1 MATAGAQ
8 MGIYQLSD
16 DVGGYRRCSNW
27 FLPALCMMMKVA
39 IVGAQIGIYQ
49 LSDDEGGYRGCS
61 NGYLPA
67 L

>member
-1 MATAGAQ
+1 MGITSYLMIKVATAGAQ
-8 MGIYQLSD
+8 MGITSSL
-16 DVGGYRRCSNW
+16 
-27 FLPALCMMMKVA
+27 MMKVA
-39 IVGAQIGIYQ
+39 IAGAQMGIHQ